1 MKTKK
6 RVTFNDK
13 VTVRYYNKDTQ
24 ISNPIKTNKNNKM
37 ITILILLLI
46 ALFLLAILY

>member
-13 VTVRYYNKDTQ
+13 VSVKYYDKDAQ
-24 ISNPIKTNKNNKM
+24 IINPVKTKKNNKLL
-37 ITILILLLI
+37 TISVLLLI
-46 ALFLLAILY
+46 VFFLLAILY

>member
-24 ISNPIKTNKNNKM
+24 ISNPIRTNKNNKM
-37 ITILILLLI
+37 ITISVLLFIILLLV
-46 ALFLLAILY
+46 ILY